1 MALGASP
8 QTVMRSVLGRS
19 LRLGA
24 TGVLTGGAAAL
35 PLTWFLSNQLYGV
48 SPNDPAVFG
57 LVGVLILFVVLVAA
71 WIPARRVLGVE
82 TLQALQS

>member
-35 PLTWFLSNQLYGV
+35 PLTWFLRNQLYGV

-82 TLQALQS
+82 TRQALQS